1 MVIVR
6 MKIGDRRFY
15 SVNGYHIRMD
25 AMDAIGKE
33 IFTEEG
39 WDIIAKQV
47 AKLGFAACTIGTDG
61 ITPKKVKAA
70 LDNANKKIANLEDK
84 VAKLVKGDC
93 YERTGFP

>member
-6 MKIGDRRFY
+6 MKVGGRKFY
-15 SVNGYHIRMD
+15 SVNGYHVRMD

-39 WDIIAKQV
+39 WDIIAKHV

-61 ITPKKVKAA
+61 ITPDDIKRSLAAANEKAA
-70 LDNANKKIANLEDK
+70 KLEK
-84 VAKLVKGDC
+84 RVAHLLKGD
-93 YERTGFP
+93 